1 MHRCALHC
9 FLVTVNLESKRLIF
23 YLTLL
28 FTTYL
33 LFQVLQSQ
41 RPSHQCIYSWNG
53 WLQQGF
59 GGLFDIRTS
68 ASFCRHMDQYVS
80 KVSCPCWRPVGH
92 QHLSFCTC
100 CFQDEYVCKVTF
112 PCWRSVQHQHVSLCL
127 LLFLFYNIST
137 SVSVCCPQDEFHVY
151 YDFFVTRVYYNDG

>member
-1 MHRCALHC
+1 M
-9 FLVTVNLESKRLIF
+9 FIVTIFTWKVVVEITIFSSLGPSFFRDESMADQVESGFNYCWRGCLIQGLIF

-41 RPSHQCIYSWNG
+41 RPSHQCAYAYTPG
-53 WLQQGF
+53 MAGF
-59 GGLFDIRTS
+59 SRDLGGLFDIRTS

-100 CFQDEYVCKVTF
+100 CF
-112 PCWRSVQHQHVSLCL
+112 
-127 LLFLFYNIST
+127 
-137 SVSVCCPQDEFHVY
+137 
-151 YDFFVTRVYYNDG
+151 